1 MNSIMGWRAWK
12 YMMHLISMGQYIK
25 IPNSSDITI
34 EILVVSAT
42 HEEEIV
48 PAFYRYCYASAYGKD
63 FTKVFS
69 DRKAATSSHN
79 AAAFFQLISQT
90 IRETSVPFDEEKN
103 GSDSKRSI
111 S

>member
-1 MNSIMGWRAWK
+1 MGWRVWK
-12 YMMHLISMGQYIK
+12 YMMHLISMGRYIK
-25 IPNSSDITI
+25 IRNSSDKTT
-34 EILVVSAT
+34 EILIVSAT
-42 HEEEIV
+42 HEQKIV

-63 FTKVFS
+63 FTKVFP

-90 IRETSVPFDEEKN
+90 IRETSVSFDEEKN
-103 GSDSKRSI
+103 GSDSERSI

>member
-1 MNSIMGWRAWK
+1 MR
-12 YMMHLISMGQYIK
+12 QYIK
-25 IPNSSDITI
+25 IRNSSDITI
-34 EILVVSAT
+34 EILIVSAT

-48 PAFYRYCYASAYGKD
+48 PAHEKD
-63 FTKVFS
+63 LTKVFP

-90 IRETSVPFDEEKN
+90 IRETSVSFDEEKN